1 MDKICEKCGLPKEL
15 CACETIAKEKEK
27 VKVSLNKRRYGKFI
41 TVVEGIGKDADNKK
55 ILKELKNRL
64 ACGGT
69 LKGNVIELQ
78 GDHKSKVLDILVK
91 LGFSRDQIDVA

>member
-27 VKVSLNKRRYGKFI
+27 VKVSLNKRRYGKFT